1 MTKYVMKL
9 LFNRVVL
16 VQRNLKLLCFFN

>member
-9 LFNRVVL
+9 FNCVVL
-16 VQRNLKLLCFFN
+16 VQRKAVFFFN